1 MQKSTKEQKSYEISG
16 LLGAG
21 SRFEGLISFDGTL
34 RIDGAVYGQI
44 ICKSHKP
51 SMVIITEMAVVEADI
66 IADEVIISG
75 TVSGNIKAV
84 DKLEIHAPGRLE
96 GLVYTSDF
104 SIDDGAL
111 FQGECIMIRHLSADD
126 KQYLKMEGFYNIH
139 HHQLITDSR
148 QALQEHAD
156 DSTIIEL

>member
-1 MQKSTKEQKSYEISG
+1 MKDKKSYDISG
-16 LLGAG
+16 LLGSG
-21 SRFEGLISFDGTL
+21 SHFEGQINFDGTL
-34 RIDGAVYGQI
+34 RIDGSVYGQI
-44 ICKSHKP
+44 MCKNSSP
-51 SMVIITEMAVVEADI
+51 SMVIITEMAKVEADI
-66 IADEVIISG
+66 IADVVVISG

-104 SIDDGAL
+104 SIEDGAL
-111 FQGECIMIRHLSADD
+111 FQGECIMIRHLSAED

-139 HHQLITDSR
+139 HHQLINENRKT
-148 QALQEHAD
+148 LQSPID

>member
-1 MQKSTKEQKSYEISG
+1 MADISG

-21 SRFEGLISFDGTL
+21 SRFEGLISFDGTI
-34 RIDGAVYGQI
+34 RIDGTVFGRI
-44 ICKSHKP
+44 ICKNDAP
-51 SMVIITEMAVVEADI
+51 SVVIITEMATVEADI
-66 IADEVIISG
+66 VADVVIISG
-75 TVSGNIKAV
+75 TVSGNVKAV

-111 FQGECIMIRHLSADD
+111 FQGECIMIRHLSIED
-126 KQYLKMEGFYNIH
+126 KRYLKMEGFYNIH
-139 HHQLITDSR
+139 HQQLISDSR
-148 QALQEHAD
+148 QPLQEPVD

>member
-1 MQKSTKEQKSYEISG
+1 MKENKTFDISG

-21 SRFEGLISFDGTL
+21 SKFEGLISFDGTI
-34 RIDGAVYGQI
+34 RIDGTVYGQI
-44 ICKSHKP
+44 ICKNDAP

-66 IADEVIISG
+66 IADIVVISG
-75 TVSGNIKAV
+75 MVSGNVKAV

-111 FQGECIMIRHLSADD
+111 FQGECIMIRHLSSED
-126 KQYLKMEGFYNIH
+126 KRYLKMEGFYNIH
-139 HHQLITDSR
+139 HHQLVNENR
-148 QALQEHAD
+148 QPLHEPID